1 MAVKIMDAG
10 SVLREAS
17 SLKVQDGG
25 TLRRILRV
33 KVMDDTSTLRT
44 VATFVAPLSVSL
56 AVSMAYYPVAYGPD
70 AQPIEYDA
78 VASLSATPAGGL
90 GPYTYSWALLSGTGW
105 TLAASTTATTTATG
119 DADFVTAAV
128 VRVTV
133 TDATGQTATADIS
146 I

>member
-33 KVMDDTSTLRT
+33 KVMDATSTLRT
-44 VATFVAPLSVSL
+44 VAIFVGPFSVSITG
-56 AVSMAYYPVAYGPD
+56 STFSTPVTYD
-70 AQPIEYDA
+70 ADGQPIEY
-78 VASLSATPAGGL
+78 LFFATPTATPSGGL
-90 GPYTYSWALLSGTGW
+90 GPYSYSWVLVGGSGLTITDALTASPEVSGNSY
-105 TLAASTTATTTATG
+105 STSGIA
-119 DADFVTAAV
+119 
-128 VRVTV
+128 RVTV
-133 TDATGQTATADIS
+133 TDAAGQTATADFS